1 MFFIVK
7 CCESCPGQHDVGLGS
22 RSDSSC
28 GEVFFYMGPLLI
40 HIKNGCAS
48 FVTTYGQ
55 CGVGLLVT
63 MVQRKRL
70 APMLVGNVVKYLL
83 LFSPRRLL
91 KNSGTLR
98 WRPTIGRYDG
108 HDSHTFMILHF
119 RMGWASALC
128 FHTLPVKIAV
138 SFSIVA
144 MPIQLHAERS
154 DEERYSLLC
163 DALRLHATLYY
174 VFDSPEITDAEYDEL
189 FRAVQELETQHPDW
203 VTPESPTQKVG
214 GKVRDGLA
222 TVTHTRPMLSLATKT
237 NASDAN
243 EFDAMAQKALGKTDI
258 EYAVEPKFDG
268 LALSLRYKSGVL
280 VKAATRGDGTTGE
293 DVTLNALV
301 VGGIPRTLQGAPDE
315 LEVRG
320 EVVMLRKDFQA
331 LNQAQ
336 QDAGKKTFANPRNA
350 AAGALRVLD
359 PKITAQR
366 KLMFF
371 GYTVLGE
378 AIEPCGASHSETIDW
393 LKAHGFNTCDER
405 QVVKGEQGLLDY
417 FAHIGKVRDSLDFE
431 IDGVVYKVNDFESQ
445 KTLGFVSREPRWA
458 IAHKFPPQRALTRL
472 IGIDVQVG
480 RSGVQ
485 TPVARLEPVQ
495 VGGVTV
501 SNATL
506 HNFDDLKDKDVRVGD
521 YVYVERSG
529 DVIPAVVG
537 PELSK
542 RAPDVTPFAAP
553 SVCVCCGSPVF
564 KADDEV
570 AIRCTGG
577 AVCSAQAMGHL
588 EHFVGRRMM
597 ELEGWGEK
605 VLAGLHEVLGVNRVD
620 QLYMLTVDDLLKI
633 PRMGDKSANKMI
645 VARDKTKDRPLARF
659 LFALGIPGVGETSG
673 KDLAKAFGDLDGF
686 LTATDEQL
694 LAVPGVGPS
703 TVGSIRGYLNVQGNL
718 DVIANLRT
726 AGVVPKSEPKVQAHP
741 EFSGKVFVVTGSMT
755 TMDRKAIEDT
765 IALLGGK
772 ASGSVSKKTHVL
784 IAGPGA
790 GSKLAEAQKLGTTI
804 WDESTFINKWK
815 NGQTPAV
822 DGPGLDG

>member
-1 MFFIVK
+1 
-7 CCESCPGQHDVGLGS
+7 
-22 RSDSSC
+22 
-28 GEVFFYMGPLLI
+28 
-40 HIKNGCAS
+40 
-48 FVTTYGQ
+48 
-55 CGVGLLVT
+55 
-63 MVQRKRL
+63 
-70 APMLVGNVVKYLL
+70 
-83 LFSPRRLL
+83 
-91 KNSGTLR
+91 
-98 WRPTIGRYDG
+98 
-108 HDSHTFMILHF
+108 
-119 RMGWASALC
+119 
-128 FHTLPVKIAV
+128 
-138 SFSIVA
+138 
-144 MPIQLHAERS
+144 MPIHLYADRS
-154 DEERYSLLC
+154 DEDRYPLLC

-174 VFDSPEITDAEYDEL
+174 VFDAPEITDAEYDEL
-189 FRAVQELETQHPDW
+189 FRAVQGVEARHPDW

-222 TVTHTRPMLSLATKT
+222 TVTHVRPMLSLATKT
-237 NASDAN
+237 DSGDAH
-243 EFDAMAQKALGKTDI
+243 EFDTMVQKTLGKDTI
-258 EYAVEPKFDG
+258 EYAAEPKFDG
-268 LALSLRYKSGVL
+268 LALSLHYKHGVL

-301 VGGIPRTLQGAPDE
+301 VGGIPRTVNGAPDE

-359 PKITAQR
+359 PKITAER

-378 AIEPCGASHSETIDW
+378 HIQAVGSSHSETIDW
-393 LKAHGFNTCDER
+393 LKDHGFNTCDER
-405 QVVKGEQGLLDY
+405 RVVQGEQGLLDY
-417 FAHIGKVRDSLDFE
+417 FAHIGAVRDSLDFE
-431 IDGVVYKVNDFESQ
+431 IDGVVYKVNNFEEQ
-445 KTLGFVSREPRWA
+445 QALGFVSREPKWA

-472 IGIDVQVG
+472 LGIDVQVG

-506 HNFDDLKDKDVRVGD
+506 HNFDDLSTKDVRVGD

-542 RAPDVTPFAAP
+542 RTPGLVPFLAP
-553 SVCVCCGSPVF
+553 SVCACCGSPVF

-570 AIRCTGG
+570 AVRCTGG
-577 AVCSAQAMGHL
+577 SVCSAQAMGHL

-605 VLAGLHEVLGVNRVD
+605 VLAGLNEVLGVHRVD
-620 QLYMLTVDDLLKI
+620 QLYTLTVDDLLKI
-633 PRMGDKSANKMI
+633 PRMGDKSAAKLMA
-645 VARDKTKDRPLARF
+645 AREKTKDRPLARF

-686 LTATDEQL
+686 LAATEEQL

-703 TVGSIRGYLNVQGNL
+703 TTQSILGYLSVPGNRE
-718 DVIANLRT
+718 VIANLRA
-726 AGVVPKSEPKVQAHP
+726 AGVTPKSEPKVQSHP
-741 EFSGKVFVVTGSMT
+741 EFAGKVFVVTGSMT
-755 TMDRKAIEDT
+755 GMDRKAIEDT

-772 ASGSVSKKTHVL
+772 TSGSVSKKTSVV

-790 GSKLAEAQKLGTTI
+790 GSKLADAQKLGTTI
-804 WDESTFINKWK
+804 WDEATFMDRWK
-815 NGQTPAV
+815 NGQSAAVDTPAL
-822 DGPGLDG
+822 GG